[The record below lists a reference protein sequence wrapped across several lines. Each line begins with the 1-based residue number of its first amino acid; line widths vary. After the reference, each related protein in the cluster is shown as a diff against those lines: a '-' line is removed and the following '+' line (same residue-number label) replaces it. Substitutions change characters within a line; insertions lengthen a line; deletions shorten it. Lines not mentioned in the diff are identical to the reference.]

1 MSWKDIKTIII
12 HKAVYIAIIGILGA
26 LCAVG
31 AKYLFTPEI
40 TLKGDFIYS
49 RVIKISDSNKAA
61 FNYAGLIVGNASY
74 ANFVKNANTQTFD
87 YGKVYSNWNRID
99 DQKKIEWLQRS
110 IRVRGYKDNTLE
122 FSYLVPS
129 SHISDL
135 TYLEKNGEKWMDGFM
150 LNAGQMLKKARPQ
163 AKIQTVKSSFV
174 TPKVIKNDKNNI
186 MVRNAVY
193 GFVAGIFL
201 SAAVFV
207 GIPFYKQR

>member
-31 AKYLFTPEI
+31 AKYLFKPEI